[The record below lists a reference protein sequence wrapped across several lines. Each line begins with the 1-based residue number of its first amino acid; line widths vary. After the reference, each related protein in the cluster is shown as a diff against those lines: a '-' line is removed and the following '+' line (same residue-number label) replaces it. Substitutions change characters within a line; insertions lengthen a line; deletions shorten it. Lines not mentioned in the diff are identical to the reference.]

1 MYSIN
6 ILNVKYIYINE
17 IIKYI
22 RLFFTNLLRCDF
34 ISCYKDFNEFC
45 FKYVKNLGQ
54 VRGNWPFTLLN
65 SYNLCFVLG

>member
-22 RLFFTNLLRCDF
+22 RLFFTNLLGCDF

-45 FKYVKNLGQ
+45 FKYVKNLGLSP
-54 VRGNWPFTLLN
+54 R
-65 SYNLCFVLG
+65 